1 MRVPTDRAGPNPQDN
16 PAYIIYP
23 EREQGGYAVTMIQL
37 PDEQAAAL
45 AAKAAAQGLT
55 LADWLAK
62 LAATE
67 TPVGPARPRKGRYSL
82 AELMAECDSNAALTA
97 EDRAWLD
104 APAVGR
110 EAL

>member
-1 MRVPTDRAGPNPQDN
+1 M
-16 PAYIIYP
+16 
-23 EREQGGYAVTMIQL
+23 TMIQL

-45 AAKAAAQGLT
+45 QARAAAQGLT
-55 LADWLAK
+55 LEDWLGK
-62 LAATE
+62 LPATE
-67 TPVGPARPRKGRYSL
+67 VSAGHARPRKGRYTL
-82 AELMAECDSNAALTA
+82 AELIAQCDPNTPPSA

>member
-1 MRVPTDRAGPNPQDN
+1 M
-16 PAYIIYP
+16 
-23 EREQGGYAVTMIQL
+23 TMIQL

-45 AAKAAAQGLT
+45 AAKAAAQGMT
-55 LADWLAK
+55 LADWLGK

-67 TPVGPARPRKGRYSL
+67 TPVGSACPSKGRYSL
-82 AELMAECDSNAALTA
+82 AELMAECDPNAALTA

>member
-1 MRVPTDRAGPNPQDN
+1 MTV
-16 PAYIIYP
+16 
-23 EREQGGYAVTMIQL
+23 IQL

-45 AAKAAAQGLT
+45 TARAAAQGLT
-55 LADWLAK
+55 LEEWLRK

-67 TPVGPARPRKGRYSL
+67 TPAAEARPRKGRYNL
-82 AELMAECDSNAALTA
+82 DELLTRCDPNAPLSD

-104 APAVGR
+104 APSVGR

>member
-1 MRVPTDRAGPNPQDN
+1 MTV
-16 PAYIIYP
+16 
-23 EREQGGYAVTMIQL
+23 IQL

-45 AAKAAAQGLT
+45 AAKTAEQGLT
-55 LADWLAK
+55 LADWLVKMAT
-62 LAATE
+62 TE
-67 TPVGPARPRKGRYSL
+67 TPAGDARPRKGRYSL
-82 AELMAECDSNAALTA
+82 TELVAECDPNATLTA

>member
-1 MRVPTDRAGPNPQDN
+1 
-16 PAYIIYP
+16 
-23 EREQGGYAVTMIQL
+23 VTMIQL
-37 PDEQAAAL
+37 PDEQAEAL
-45 AAKAAAQGLT
+45 AAKAAAQGMT
-55 LADWLAK
+55 LADWLGK

-67 TPVGPARPRKGRYSL
+67 TPVGSARPRKGRYSL
-82 AELMAECDSNAALTA
+82 AELMAECDPNTVLTA

>member
-1 MRVPTDRAGPNPQDN
+1 MTV
-16 PAYIIYP
+16 
-23 EREQGGYAVTMIQL
+23 IQL

-45 AAKAAAQGLT
+45 TAKAAAQGLT

-67 TPVGPARPRKGRYSL
+67 TQIVHSSPRAALYSL
-82 AELMAECDSNAALTA
+82 AELIGQCDPNAALTA
-97 EDRAWLD
+97 EDQAWLD
-104 APAVGR
+104 APPVGR

>member
-1 MRVPTDRAGPNPQDN
+1 MT
-16 PAYIIYP
+16 
-23 EREQGGYAVTMIQL
+23 TIQL
-37 PDEQAAAL
+37 SDEQAAAL
-45 AAKAAAQGLT
+45 AARAAAQGLT
-55 LADWLAK
+55 LADWLGK

-67 TPVGPARPRKGRYSL
+67 TPAGQVRPRMGRHSL
-82 AELMAECDSNAALTA
+82 AELMAECDPTAPLTS

>member
-1 MRVPTDRAGPNPQDN
+1 M
-16 PAYIIYP
+16 
-23 EREQGGYAVTMIQL
+23 TMIQL

-45 AAKAAAQGLT
+45 KAKAAAQGLT
-55 LADWLAK
+55 LEDWLGK
-62 LAATE
+62 LAE
-67 TPVGPARPRKGRYSL
+67 TKAPADPARPRKRRYNL
-82 AELMAECDSNAALTA
+82 DELMAQCQPDTPLSA